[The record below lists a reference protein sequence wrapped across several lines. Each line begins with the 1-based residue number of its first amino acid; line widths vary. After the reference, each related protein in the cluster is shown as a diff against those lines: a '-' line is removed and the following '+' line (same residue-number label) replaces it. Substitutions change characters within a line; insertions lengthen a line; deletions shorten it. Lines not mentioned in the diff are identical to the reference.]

1 MSFKPDYSALD
12 RDKVI
17 SLMDRIQI
25 LAKESRT
32 GEILSV
38 FESLSKNLIETQQE
52 LSYARS
58 NVGNEYADRL
68 REKMKQLKIYV
79 DGRLSHMR
87 VEHEQKMVQLQ
98 QAFRTELCNALAVR
112 DQEYAKR
119 VAKIE
124 RDITGQMHAKHE
136 ANKKIIANLSL
147 VVNQREEIINDLKNY
162 NRNAEVRIVKYQSEM
177 SVTEKLLSDCL
188 HTTRHREGQISETIS
203 KLKIAIT
210 VKDKAIST
218 LQNTIRVLSA
228 STHRPDHRA
237 SVGPPV
243 LDRAEYNNAK
253 ENYIAQLDEVV
264 NENTQLQRSIAIMKA
279 KLRRLQE
286 SPGKRRVSI

>member
-1 MSFKPDYSALD
+1 M
-12 RDKVI
+12 V
-17 SLMDRIQI
+17 Q
-25 LAKESRT
+25 
-32 GEILSV
+32 
-38 FESLSKNLIETQQE
+38 NLIETQQE

-177 SVTEKLLSDCL
+177 SVTEVFSNAFSLSTFFYPQSIRKSL
-188 HTTRHREGQISETIS
+188 VQTI
-203 KLKIAIT
+203 LYC
-210 VKDKAIST
+210 
-218 LQNTIRVLSA
+218 
-228 STHRPDHRA
+228 
-237 SVGPPV
+237 PV
-243 LDRAEYNNAK
+243 
-253 ENYIAQLDEVV
+253 
-264 NENTQLQRSIAIMKA
+264 SIAPLSLFLPMNHTVDDSS
-279 KLRRLQE
+279 LFDV
-286 SPGKRRVSI
+286 P